1 MASLDFLLYRSVP
14 LLARGTTVTRG
25 GLRGASHAY
34 RTDGWMRPQHA
45 GHQVAEKGDRPENRR
60 ASNPRTAGDKHV
72 LKRDRVRLPI
82 DMRLSK
88 PSRKEEGKD
97 RAGLLPPVDEE
108 SGRPFGHT

>member
-1 MASLDFLLYRSVP
+1 
-14 LLARGTTVTRG
+14 VTRG